1 MNSSSP
7 IIHRAQKK
15 RTQKLQEGTVL
26 SFTVLAHPPARFGKR
41 PRQIGL
47 IELEDGK
54 KVLAPLL
61 AERPFIGQ
69 RVHARMRLSHVTE
82 EKLRVYEV
90 SYEALSEVPAI
101 MEKTFPGYILALT
114 GPSGVGKTTVSRLL
128 VQMFADVAVNVPI
141 VTTRKEKP
149 GDEGEYVY
157 ASATEFDEWKRA
169 GLLVAATDIPSRG
182 EHRQYGYRRADFEA
196 IWKEGK
202 LPVVITEMHLLKD
215 LANTFGRRS
224 ILSFGLLP
232 PGKSKR
238 AKLSQLLHR
247 LRKRGRETEAHI
259 QDRLKNAE
267 KDLAFFEE
275 RSDLFDHV
283 VVNKDLN
290 VVIRSMQKRIPGLS
304 QA

>member
-1 MNSSSP
+1 MNSSPP

-15 RTQKLQEGTVL
+15 RTEKLQEGTVL

-224 ILSFGLLP
+224 ILSCGLLP
-232 PGKSKR
+232 PGSSRR
-238 AKLSQLLHR
+238 AMLSQLLHR
-247 LRKRGRETEAHI
+247 LRSRGRDSEESI
-259 QDRLKNAE
+259 RDRMKNAVH
-267 KDLAFFEE
+267 DLQFFENRKE
-275 RSDLFDHV
+275 LFDHMLVNEDVDTV
-283 VVNKDLN
+283 VSHLKGHV
-290 VVIRSMQKRIPGLS
+290 LS
-304 QA
+304 VERA

>member
-1 MNSSSP
+1 
-7 IIHRAQKK
+7 
-15 RTQKLQEGTVL
+15 
-26 SFTVLAHPPARFGKR
+26 
-41 PRQIGL
+41 
-47 IELEDGK
+47 
-54 KVLAPLL
+54 
-61 AERPFIGQ
+61 
-69 RVHARMRLSHVTE
+69 
-82 EKLRVYEV
+82 
-90 SYEALSEVPAI
+90 

-128 VQMFADVAVNVPI
+128 VQMFSDVAVNVPI

-149 GDEGEYVY
+149 GDEGEYLY
-157 ASATEFDEWKRA
+157 ASTMEFEEWKRA
-169 GLLVAATDIPSRG
+169 GLLVAATDIPSRS
-182 EHRQYGYRRADFEA
+182 ENRRYGYRRADFEA

-202 LPVVITEMHLLKD
+202 LPVVITEMHLLND

-238 AKLSQLLHR
+238 VKLSQLLHR

-267 KDLAFFEE
+267 RDLAFFEE

-304 QA
+304 EA

>member
-15 RTQKLQEGTVL
+15 RTQKLQAGTVL

-128 VQMFADVAVNVPI
+128 VQMFSDVAVNVPI

-149 GDEGEYVY
+149 GDEGEYLY
-157 ASATEFDEWKRA
+157 ASTMEFEEWKRA
-169 GLLVAATDIPSRG
+169 GLLVAATDIPSRS
-182 EHRQYGYRRADFEA
+182 ENRRYGYRRADFEA

-202 LPVVITEMHLLKD
+202 LPVVIT
-215 LANTFGRRS
+215 ANTFGRRS

-275 RSDLFDHV
+275 RSYLFDHV

-290 VVIRSMQKRIPGLS
+290 VVIRSLQKRVPGLS
-304 QA
+304 EA

>member
-1 MNSSSP
+1 MNSSPP

-15 RTQKLQEGTVL
+15 RTQKLQAGTVL

-128 VQMFADVAVNVPI
+128 VQMFSDVAVNVPI

-149 GDEGEYVY
+149 GDEGEYLY
-157 ASATEFDEWKRA
+157 ASTMEFEEWKRA
-169 GLLVAATDIPSRG
+169 GLLVAATDIPSRS
-182 EHRQYGYRRADFEA
+182 ENRRYGYRRADFEA

-202 LPVVITEMHLLKD
+202 LPVVIREMHLLND

-290 VVIRSMQKRIPGLS
+290 VVIRSLQKRVPGLS
-304 QA
+304 EA